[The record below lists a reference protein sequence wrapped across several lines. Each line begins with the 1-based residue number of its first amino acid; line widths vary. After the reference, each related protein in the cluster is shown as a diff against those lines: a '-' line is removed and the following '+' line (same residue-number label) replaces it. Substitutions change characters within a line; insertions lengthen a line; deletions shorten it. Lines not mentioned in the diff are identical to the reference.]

1 MNTDDLPE
9 QAQHWFQ
16 QHVLQWYEG
25 QGRKDLPWQQQLT
38 PYRVWLSEIMLQQT
52 QVATVIPYFERF
64 IQVFPDLLALAA
76 AELDEVLALWS
87 GLGYYARA
95 RNLHKA
101 ARQIVEEFQGV
112 FPAEVDVLMRLPG
125 IGRSTAGAIVSL
137 ALQQSA
143 PILDGNVKRV
153 LTRFFALEGVAGS
166 AALDKKLWAL
176 SAQLTPLQN
185 CRSYNQAMMDMGAT
199 LCTRAQANCAVCPLQ
214 TRCLAFAQQRVNDL
228 PQPKIRKTL
237 PVRSCQMLVIRN
249 HRNEVFMEK
258 RPSQGVW
265 GGLWCLPQLP
275 LDVAAETACFQW
287 RQNSVVRVGEAAVFR
302 HTFSH
307 FHLDI
312 QPVFLQIK
320 EMPLV
325 IAENNSGRWVT
336 LRELNNLGLAA
347 PVTKILQAL
356 SMQETI
362 E

>member
-25 QGRKDLPWQQQLT
+25 QGRKDLPWQQQPT

-64 IQVFPDLLALAA
+64 IQVFPDLPALAA

-112 FPAEVDVLMRLPG
+112 FPSEVDVLMRLPG

-166 AALDKKLWAL
+166 AALDKKLWTL
-176 SAQLTPLQN
+176 SSHLTPLQN

-287 RQNSVVRVGEAAVFR
+287 WKNSVVRVGEAAVFR

-312 QPVFLQIK
+312 QPVFLRIK
-320 EMPLV
+320 ERPLV
-325 IAENNSGRWVT
+325 IAENNPGRWVT
-336 LRELNNLGLAA
+336 LAELNNLGLAA
-347 PVTKILQAL
+347 PVTKILQTL